1 MLIVPSMLSLA
12 SAAVLL
18 AQQAQPAAPP
28 AAPQATAPQ
37 ATAPAATPPARPDV
51 VAGIPVNYD
60 EARAAGYTL
69 PDPLVMADG
78 KPVKDAKTWTTKRR
92 PEIIKA
98 FEEQQFGR
106 VPGKPAGLRFDVFD
120 KGTPALDGTAIRK
133 QVTIVFAKDK
143 EPDAPKADVVIY
155 LPANA
160 RGPVP
165 LLLNVGFTAN
175 SATIDDPGIKPGE
188 IWSREKNVRVP
199 ATVRPQGRLNVAPFL
214 AQGIGVATIYYGDIE
229 PDFAEGFPN
238 GVRKH
243 FLKAGQTQ
251 PASDEWGAIAAWGW
265 GLSRVMDY
273 LETDKAVD
281 AKRVAIVG
289 ISRLGKTVLWAG
301 ARDTRFA
308 MVIASC
314 SGESGAAL
322 SRRNYGETVKHMTAR
337 FGYQFATNYASYGDR
352 VNDLPMDAHM
362 LVASI
367 APRPL
372 LLQTGDK
379 DYWSDPKGE
388 FLSAVAAAPVYT
400 LLGKEALGT
409 DQMPAAGTPIL
420 NTLGF
425 VMHDGG
431 HGTIP
436 SDWDLF
442 LRFMQMHLK
451 PQPNGGSR

>member
-1 MLIVPSMLSLA
+1 
-12 SAAVLL
+12 
-18 AQQAQPAAPP
+18 
-28 AAPQATAPQ
+28 
-37 ATAPAATPPARPDV
+37 
-51 VAGIPVNYD
+51 
-60 EARAAGYTL
+60 
-69 PDPLVMADG
+69 
-78 KPVKDAKTWTTKRR
+78 
-92 PEIIKA
+92 
-98 FEEQQFGR
+98 
-106 VPGKPAGLRFDVFD
+106 VPGRPAGLRFDVFD
-120 KGTPALDGTAIRK
+120 KGTPALNGAAIRK
-133 QVTIVFAKDK
+133 QVTIVFSKEKDAS
-143 EPDAPKADVVIY
+143 EGAPKADLVIY

-165 LLLNVGFTAN
+165 LLLNIGFTAN

-188 IWSREKNVRVP
+188 VWSREKNVRIP

-229 PDFAEGFPN
+229 PDFAEGFSH

-251 PASDEWGAIAAWGW
+251 PAADEWGAIAAWGW
-265 GLSRVMDY
+265 GLSRAMDY
-273 LETDKAVD
+273 LETDKGVD

-322 SRRNYGETVKHMTAR
+322 SRRTYGETVKHMTAR
-337 FGYQFATNYASYGDR
+337 FGYQFAANYANYGDR
-352 VNDLPMDAHM
+352 VAELPVDAHM
-362 LVASI
+362 LIASI

-379 DYWSDPKGE
+379 DFWSDPKGE
-388 FLSAVAAAPVYT
+388 FLAAVAAGPVYT

-409 DQMPAAGTPIL
+409 DQMPAAGTPIFH
-420 NTLGF
+420 TLGY

-442 LRFMQMHLK
+442 LKFMQMHFL
-451 PQPNGGSR
+451 QSNGGSR

>member
-1 MLIVPSMLSLA
+1 M
-12 SAAVLL
+12 
-18 AQQAQPAAPP
+18 
-28 AAPQATAPQ
+28 
-37 ATAPAATPPARPDV
+37 
-51 VAGIPVNYD
+51 
-60 EARAAGYTL
+60 
-69 PDPLVMADG
+69 
-78 KPVKDAKTWTTKRR
+78 
-92 PEIIKA
+92 
-98 FEEQQFGR
+98 
-106 VPGKPAGLRFDVFD
+106 FD
-120 KGTPALDGTAIRK
+120 KGTPALNGTAIRK
-133 QVTIVFAKDK
+133 QVTIVFSK
-143 EPDAPKADVVIY
+143 EKSDSEGAPKADLLIY

-165 LLLNVGFTAN
+165 LLLNIGFTAN

-188 IWSREKNVRVP
+188 VWNREKNARVP

-229 PDFAEGFPN
+229 PDFAEGFPI

-243 FLKAGQTQ
+243 FLKPGQTQ
-251 PASDEWGAIAAWGW
+251 PAPDEWGAIAAWGW
-265 GLSRVMDY
+265 GLSRAMDY
-273 LETDKAVD
+273 LETDKGVD

-337 FGYQFATNYASYGDR
+337 FGYQFAANYAGYGDR
-352 VNDLPMDAHM
+352 VAELPVDAHM

-379 DYWSDPKGE
+379 DFWSDPKGE
-388 FLSAVAAAPVYT
+388 FLSAVAAGPVYT

-409 DQMPAAGTPIL
+409 DQMPPGRHADLPHARLRDARRRARHDPVRLGSVPAVHADALADQRWQPLAELAQGMLSSLCALPQTIFWKTAGVVDRFSSVSVSRATHLPAMREAAGL
-420 NTLGF
+420 
-425 VMHDGG
+425 
-431 HGTIP
+431 
-436 SDWDLF
+436 LF
-442 LRFMQMHLK
+442 
-451 PQPNGGSR
+451 

>member
-1 MLIVPSMLSLA
+1 VPPIYRGALV
-12 SAAVLL
+12 AVLL
-18 AQQAQPAAPP
+18 TSQAVSAQQAPQAPQP
-28 AAPQATAPQ
+28 AAPQAPQ
-37 ATAPAATPPARPDV
+37 APPAV

-60 EARAAGYTL
+60 EAQTGNYTL
-69 PDPLVMADG
+69 PDPLVLADG
-78 KPVKDAKTWTTKRR
+78 TRVKDAKTWTTRRR
-92 PEIIKA
+92 PEIMRA

-106 VPGKPAGLRFDVFD
+106 VPGRPAGLRFDVFD
-120 KGTPALDGTAIRK
+120 KGTPALNGTAIRK
-133 QVTIVFAKDK
+133 QVTIVFSS
-143 EPDAPKADVVIY
+143 EPNAPKADLLIY
-155 LPANA
+155 VPANA
-160 RGPVP
+160 SGPVP
-165 LLLNVGFTAN
+165 LLLNIGFSAN
-175 SATIDDPGIKPGE
+175 STTIDDPGIKPGE
-188 IWSREKNVRVP
+188 VWNREKMARVP
-199 ATVRPQGRLNVAPFL
+199 ATPRPQGRLNIAPFL
-214 AQGIGVATIYYGDIE
+214 AQGFGVATMYYGDIE
-229 PDFAEGFPN
+229 PDFAEGYPH
-238 GVRKH
+238 GVRK
-243 FLKAGQTQ
+243 FFAKAGQTE

-265 GLSRVMDY
+265 GLSRAMDY
-273 LETDKAVD
+273 LETDKAID

-289 ISRLGKTVLWAG
+289 ISRLGKTVLYAG

-337 FGYQFATNYASYGDR
+337 FGYQFASNYAKYGDK
-352 VNDLPMDAHM
+352 VDTLPVDAHL

-379 DYWSDPKGE
+379 DFWSDPKGE
-388 FLSAVAAAPVYT
+388 FLSAVAAGPVYT

-409 DQMPAAGTPIL
+409 DQMPAAGTPIFH
-420 NTLGF
+420 TLGY

-442 LRFMQMHLK
+442 LQFMQLHFK
-451 PQPNGGSR
+451 PKP